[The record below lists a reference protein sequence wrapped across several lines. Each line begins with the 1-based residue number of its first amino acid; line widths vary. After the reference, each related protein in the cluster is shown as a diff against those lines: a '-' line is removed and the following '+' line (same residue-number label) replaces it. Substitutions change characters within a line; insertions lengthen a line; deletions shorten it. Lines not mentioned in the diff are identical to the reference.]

1 MIVVVLK
8 HYFFFIL
15 IIFSSVAFGKSRLCS
30 SIVMHG
36 KKIKFTKT
44 ETQLVCG
51 DKKSDAY
58 KNIPDYEA
66 SFVMTGFLQSRGYLE
81 PRFETK
87 GDILHVHPGKTSE
100 IKKFRVISDNT
111 KLKWE
116 IKRELNRLFRKKLLA
131 TDVLNSIEA
140 EALALVRQRGYPCA
154 KVKALV
160 DISKKLVQ
168 VELNEAGYFEF
179 GEVEKEKLPHLRENA
194 LDRYYPF
201 KSNEMFNADLLSL
214 TEKRM
219 RREGVVPG
227 TYFVES
233 CEDENTKFSLAQN
246 FITGPPRTIKF
257 GVGVSTEQGPMVR
270 VKWKNSRYNS
280 MASQLTANAQASLR
294 SQSLTLTA
302 DSFIWHHEPRRS
314 ILSVAELT
322 RESQVDYEQLT
333 YSVDSRVKWSRDSEG
348 YSKVYTLGP
357 AYEAGTY
364 SSDEAQDTKSYASG
378 ALRGSAVWMSH
389 KYELYDFHPQD
400 GSLFGYYFDYRDP
413 MVGFSD
419 PLLKLDTTLLRLDR
433 LSNWGRGTLIGGA
446 RINLGT
452 SWISD
457 TASLNGLPPAV
468 KFFGGG
474 SDDVRGFTLKSI
486 PENNGLGALTK
497 VSGKFELRRTYLFI
511 QSLEG
516 FAFIDAAKFG
526 DKSWNLD
533 DVLYYSPGFG
543 IRWLSPIGMVQTF
556 IARAYKT
563 NPYTDQ
569 GNLYYVGIGGVF

>member
-1 MIVVVLK
+1 MITLVLK
-8 HYFFFIL
+8 RYIFLLL
-15 IIFSSVAFGKSRLCS
+15 IFFSSLAFGKTKLCS

-36 KKIKFTKT
+36 KKIRFTKT
-44 ETQLVCG
+44 EKQLVCG
-51 DKKSDAY
+51 DKKTEAY

-66 SFVMTGFLQSRGYLE
+66 SYMMTGFLQSRGYLE

-87 GDILHVHPGKTSE
+87 EDILHVHPGKTSD
-100 IKKFRVISDNT
+100 IKKFRVLSANK
-111 KLKWE
+111 KLKRE
-116 IKRELNRLFRKKLLA
+116 VKRELNRLFRKKLLS
-131 TDVLNSIEA
+131 TDVLNSVEA

-154 KVKALV
+154 KVKAQV
-160 DISKKLVQ
+160 DISKKLIQ
-168 VELNEAGYFEF
+168 VELNESNYFEF
-179 GEVEKEKLPHLRENA
+179 GPVNAEKIPGLRDNA
-194 LDRYYPF
+194 LNRYYPF
-201 KSNEMFNADLLSL
+201 KSNQMFNADLLSL

-219 RREGVVPG
+219 QRESVVPG
-227 TYFVES
+227 SYFVES
-233 CEDENTKFSLAQN
+233 CEDDNTRFSLDHN
-246 FITGPPRTIKF
+246 FIAGPPRTIKF

-270 VKWKNSRYNS
+270 LKWKNSRYNS
-280 MASQLTANAQASLR
+280 MASQLSANAQASFR
-294 SQSLTLTA
+294 TQSLTLSA
-302 DSFIWHHEPRRS
+302 DSFVWHHEPRRS
-314 ILSVAELT
+314 ILSVAEIV
-322 RESQVDYEQLT
+322 RESQVDFEQLS

-364 SSDEAQDTKSYASG
+364 STDESNDTKSYASG

-400 GSLFGYYFDYRDP
+400 GNQFGYYFDYRDSAI
-413 MVGFSD
+413 GFSD
-419 PLLKLDTTLLRLDR
+419 RLLKLDTTLLRLDR
-433 LSNWGRGTLIGGA
+433 LTNWGRGTLIGGA
-446 RINLGT
+446 RVNLGT

-457 TASLNGLPPAV
+457 EASLNGLPPAV
-468 KFFGGG
+468 KYFGGG

-516 FAFIDAAKFG
+516 FTFLDAAKFG

-533 DVLYYSPGFG
+533 DVFYYSPGVG

-556 IARAYKT
+556 LARAYRT
-563 NPYTDQ
+563 NPYKDQ
-569 GNLYYVGIGGVF
+569 GNLFYVGIGGVF